1 MGSFRFQAYSAQ
13 IHRINMAEL
22 IDQHIL
28 SQRRPQLSLIAPR
41 TASLDGVHL
50 PVTASHTETTTHG

>member
-13 IHRINMAEL
+13 IQRINMAEL

-28 SQRRPQLSLIAPR
+28 SQRRPHLSLIAPR
-41 TASLDGVHL
+41 TASHDGVHL
-50 PVTASHTETTTHG
+50 APSMSQTETMPHG